1 MLLKL
6 PIILSGNSFN
16 FYLLFPKLLPT
27 FYYKSM
33 QKCYK
38 NLNKSYLYI
47 ATIYYLSLSLNVQ
60 LIKAFPYVLSWIQ
73 AIFDCGF
80 EIMEA

>member
-16 FYLLFPKLLPT
+16 FYLLFPKLFPT

-38 NLNKSYLYI
+38 NHNKSYLYI